1 MSNGFK
7 QQNGPIEGL
16 QYLRGIAA
24 LMVVFFHAESYF
36 DPIPEWSQIGARGV
50 DIFFVISGFIIAYA
64 TRHIAA
70 DTTAVKAS
78 LEFLSKRIVRVVP
91 LYWIALLWTSR
102 DYWWGWLASSHSLSQ
117 LYSNQAED
125 FIALLKDFVFVPHLS
140 IDQDEQGEI
149 FPILIQGW
157 TLNFEMFFY
166 LLFACALLCGKY
178 RLVTSSI
185 VLVTLVAIGQLHEF
199 TTVIPLFY
207 TSSSLIEFVFGMVVF
222 ALYIRWPYL
231 AVNRKLLVVL
241 GILGFVLLNSG
252 SMVNNKFVMGAAA
265 SIIVWVFIYAFAGT
279 NFRVLQLLGDASYSI
294 YLFHAAV
301 FVEVRDVMK
310 GVVLSAN
317 GYVNAVLIIVGQVL
331 IAAAA
336 GIVIYYLLERP
347 LLGILRRKMRKR
359 QTPCPS
365 MGESLNQTS

>member
-1 MSNGFK
+1 MSTDGRQENRS
-7 QQNGPIEGL
+7 IEGL

-24 LMVVFFHAESYF
+24 LMVVFFHAGSYF
-36 DPIPEWSQIGARGV
+36 GPVPEWSQIGARGV
-50 DIFFVISGFIIAYA
+50 EIFFVISGFIIAYA
-64 TRHIAA
+64 TKHIAA
-70 DTTAVKAS
+70 DTTAIKAS

-102 DYWWGWLASSHSLSQ
+102 DYWWGWFASSHSLSQ
-117 LYSNQAED
+117 LYSNQPD
-125 FIALLKDFVFVPHLS
+125 DLIALLKDFVFVPHLS
-140 IDQDEQGEI
+140 IDENEQGEI
-149 FPILIQGW
+149 FPVLIQGW
-157 TLNFEMFFY
+157 TLNFEIFFY
-166 LLFACALLCGKY
+166 LLFAGALLSGKN
-178 RLVTSSI
+178 RLVTSSV

-207 TSSSLIEFVFGMVVF
+207 TSSSLIEFVLGMMVF
-222 ALYIRWPYL
+222 ALYIRWPN
-231 AVNRKLLVVL
+231 VVVHRKLLVTL

-265 SIIVWVFIYAFAGT
+265 AIIVWVFIYAFAGT
-279 NFRVLQLLGDASYSI
+279 NFRVLQVLGDASYSI

-310 GVVLSAN
+310 GVELSAN

-336 GIVIYYLLERP
+336 GIVIYYIVERP
-347 LLGILRRKMRKR
+347 LLGILRQKIRKR
-359 QTPCPS
+359 PTPS
-365 MGESLNQTS
+365 LSAGESLSQP